1 MKERERLHCC
11 VNRLSVIFFVSALL
25 ETLALPAMVVPVDFP
40 TEEPEPEGNIVSRDG
55 SQDLLVTQERRLSVN
70 GRLLNNG
77 VGGMED
83 CACSRLEKI
92 YNTKQL
98 IFIPLLSSLGCRL
111 IRSLDRGLVVIAS
124 L

>member
-40 TEEPEPEGNIVSRDG
+40 TEDPEPEGNIVSRDG

-98 IFIPLLSSLGCRL
+98 YPFALLARL
-111 IRSLDRGLVVIAS
+111 SVY
-124 L
+124 